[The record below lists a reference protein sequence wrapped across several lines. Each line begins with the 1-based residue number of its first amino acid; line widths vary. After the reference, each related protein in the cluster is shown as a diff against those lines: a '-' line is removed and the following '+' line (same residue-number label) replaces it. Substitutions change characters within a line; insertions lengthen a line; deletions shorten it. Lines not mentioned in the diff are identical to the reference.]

1 MIWRRRRARIT
12 FNGSHE
18 CSDFKKRRALISSE
32 EGLMSQHRMLK
43 AALLILSTLSPPA
56 FSDTTD
62 SSRAAVY
69 TAAQAAR
76 GKVAVESSCAIC
88 HLQSLR
94 GRVGEDDEMP
104 AMNAL
109 PRKFQDFIKT
119 GYVPPLV
126 GEEFLAKWSGKSVV
140 ELVKYVAGASGSFPT
155 AGMDDQT
162 WAEIGAYVLQMNGAP
177 AGDQELT
184 ASTSATVDAV
194 VGLMKAAA
202 R

>member
-1 MIWRRRRARIT
+1 
-12 FNGSHE
+12 
-18 CSDFKKRRALISSE
+18 
-32 EGLMSQHRMLK
+32 MSQHRTWQ
-43 AALLILSTLSPPA
+43 AGFLILSTLSLPA
-56 FSDTTD
+56 FSDTAPDTTAD
-62 SSRAAVY
+62 SSKIAVY

-88 HLQSLR
+88 HLQNLR
-94 GRVGEDDEMP
+94 GRVGEEDELP
-104 AMNAL
+104 AMADL

-126 GEEFLAKWSGKSVV
+126 GEEFIAKWRGKPLL
-140 ELVKYVAGASGSFPT
+140 EFVKHVAGASGSFPT
-155 AGMDDQT
+155 AGMDERT

-194 VGLMKAAA
+194 VPSMRAAA